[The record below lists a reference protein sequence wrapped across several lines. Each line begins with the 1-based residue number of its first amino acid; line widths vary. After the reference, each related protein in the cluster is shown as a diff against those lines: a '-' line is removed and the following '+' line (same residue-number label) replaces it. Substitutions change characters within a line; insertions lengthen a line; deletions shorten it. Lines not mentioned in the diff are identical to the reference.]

1 MQKPKHSLRQCPT
14 SILRCTVYLAN
25 IPCTQPKPR
34 RVCVNGCRELAY
46 YWYPKGSS
54 TESPRWDK
62 TEANAP
68 SVSPYSL
75 SDNLLKQKARPRE
88 WSRRYHPQTIE
99 SPWFHPSGCHLLIGS
114 NQFKRNLSKRSL
126 IRLRLSWILSWEF
139 RGSPLKVLRN
149 VVIARQMWISHLWAK
164 KLKLDFNQISKSGLW
179 SEKKTFQKIIRRAP
193 IELPF
198 NTVLKNNFSN
208 NMCMVRASET
218 NWLA

>member
-62 TEANAP
+62 TEAKPP

-99 SPWFHPSGCHLLIGS
+99 SPWYNPSGCHLLIGS
-114 NQFKRNLSKRSL
+114 YQYKRNLSKRSL
-126 IRLRLSWILSWEF
+126 IKLRLSWILSWEF
-139 RGSPLKVLRN
+139 RGSPLKVLRKG
-149 VVIARQMWISHLWAK
+149 VIARQMTISYLWEK
-164 KLKLDFNQISKSGLW
+164 KLKSKIAIFSKIQIGADEKNFKKSIG
-179 SEKKTFQKIIRRAP
+179 SDASR
-193 IELPF
+193 LPRD
-198 NTVLKNNFSN
+198 T
-208 NMCMVRASET
+208 
-218 NWLA
+218 